1 MTDHATVV
9 KSIGNFVAKRTAKE
23 LKRRDIVDLYRK
35 YGNNDGIANMMIERF
50 NEAKRTGTLNH
61 KPVVVRTLFD
71 DSSQKWRKITIE
83 DIVRQLFD
91 QLATDGLEEATKC
104 VGEYQCTCLR
114 NQPQKVRDPKTGK
127 PKINPDTGKTII
139 KYAGRGQVWAAEMV
153 SRWMAE
159 PDVRQIIKADVYH
172 NYDSIDHDMLFA
184 MLNHDIKNDDL
195 ILLVHLQI
203 DEFGPVGIPIGSVLS
218 ITLDAIYISRIY
230 HHMAEKCYKI
240 RKHRDGTSNR
250 ANLVKH
256 ILIWMDDIYLF
267 CTSKKNAESSK
278 RELIRYSRTLKLKIK
293 PSIQMIDKID
303 PPKHPNIH
311 QAMQSYV
318 DVVGYRVYPDHITLR
333 RKNYISAKRNLKSG
347 RKHMTLHRARSIMAQ
362 RGTILHSN
370 SYRFRKKY
378 KTKQVWKK
386 ARKVVSEHDKSNF
399 HRKTA
404 QRPNDNNGRK
414 NICPD
419 LCKRSGEN
427 RG

>member
-1 MTDHATVV
+1 MKRKCKNFNVTDHATVV
-9 KSIGNFVAKRTAKE
+9 KSIENFMTKRDEEE
-23 LKRRDIVDLYRK
+23 LKRRDIVELYRK
-35 YGNNDGIANMMIERF
+35 YGNNDGIADMMIGRF

-91 QLATDGLEEATKC
+91 QLAADGLAEATKR

-114 NQPQKVRDPKTGK
+114 NHPQKVYDPKTRKPEIDPETGK
-127 PKINPDTGKTII
+127 PII
-139 KYAGRGQVWAAEMV
+139 KYVGCGQVWAAEAV
-153 SRWMAE
+153 SKWMAE
-159 PDVRQIIKADVYH
+159 PDVRQIIKADIYH
-172 NYDSIDHDMLFA
+172 NYDSIDHETLFA
-184 MLNHDIKNDDL
+184 MLNHDVKNDDQ

-203 DEFGPVGIPIGSVLS
+203 DEFGLVGIPIGSVLS

-230 HHMAEKCYKI
+230 HHMSEDCCRT
-240 RKHRDGTSNR
+240 RKHRDGTSDR
-250 ANLVKH
+250 VKLVKH

-267 CTSKKNAESSK
+267 CTSRKNAESSK
-278 RELIRYSRTLKLKIK
+278 RELIRYSLTLKLKIK

-311 QAMQSYV
+311 QAKQSYV

-333 RKNYISAKRNLKSG
+333 RKNYISAKRNLKAG

-370 SYRFRKKY
+370 SCRFRKKY
-378 KTKQVWKK
+378 KTKQVWRQ

-399 HRKTA
+399 RRKA
-404 QRPNDNNGRK
+404 A
-414 NICPD
+414 
-419 LCKRSGEN
+419 
-427 RG
+427 